1 VLIAQR
7 QFVIG
12 SFRTLDALL
21 VVSVTLLVTAAPLVP
36 SNAAICAAVGIALLV
51 VVAWYKRCRAAAPVS
66 TFCVI
71 CLGLAFCGVPYFQ
84 VVLGVGLL
92 CYAGVV
98 RGVPWL
104 RGTATWTRWGSFDR
118 EVRRLS
124 AAACLLAAVALLSWY
139 LLLHPNVADIVKAF
153 VPDLP
158 LGLLIVGGLIFSM
171 VNAAVEEGAY
181 RGVILHALD
190 TSLGPG
196 FAALLLQALAFGA
209 VHIGGFPRGWLG
221 VGLACIYGLFM
232 GVIRRRAGGMFA
244 PWIAHVFTDVA
255 IAGILLGLARPN
267 QAMQP
272 TTGRRTPQFFMTP
285 TSHPPRRAPSPVV
298 ADLVL
303 VRRTPTALL

>member
-1 VLIAQR
+1 VIFQR
-7 QFVIG
+7 QFVSG
-12 SFRTLDALL
+12 SLRTLDALL

-36 SNAAICAAVGIALLV
+36 SKAAIGAAVGIALLAV
-51 VVAWYKRCRAAAPVS
+51 LAWSKRSRAAAPVS

-71 CLGLAFCGVPYFQ
+71 CLGLVFCGVPYFQ

-104 RGTATWTRWGSFDR
+104 RGTATWARWGSFDR
-118 EVRRLS
+118 NVRLLC
-124 AAACLLAAVALLSWY
+124 AAACLLAAVALLGWY
-139 LLLHPNVADIVKAF
+139 LLLRPNVADIVKAF

-158 LGLLIVGGLIFSM
+158 VGLLIVGGLIFSM

-181 RGVILHALD
+181 RGVILGALD
-190 TSLGPG
+190 RSLGPG

-209 VHIGGFPRGWLG
+209 IHIRGFPRGWLG

-244 PWIAHVFTDVA
+244 PWIAHVFTDVV
-255 IAGILLGLARPN
+255 IAGIVVFLARPN
-267 QAMQP
+267 QATMQP
-272 TTGRRTPQFFMTP
+272 TRL
-285 TSHPPRRAPSPVV
+285 RRAEVDKSKESVMNCEIKNT
-298 ADLVL
+298 
-303 VRRTPTALL
+303 RALRPPAAGG

>member
-1 VLIAQR
+1 MLIAQR

-21 VVSVTLLVTAAPLVP
+21 VVTVTLLVTAAPLVP
-36 SNAAICAAVGIALLV
+36 SNAAICAAIGIALLV

-71 CLGLAFCGVPYFQ
+71 CLALILAGVPYFQ
-84 VVLGVGLL
+84 VVLAVGLL
-92 CYAGVV
+92 GYAGVV

-104 RGTATWTRWGSFDR
+104 RGTATWARWGSFDR
-118 EVRRLS
+118 DVRLLS
-124 AAACLLAAVALLSWY
+124 AAACLLAAVALLSWC

-158 LGLLIVGGLIFSM
+158 VGLLIVGGLIFSM

-190 TSLGPG
+190 TSLEPG

-232 GVIRRRAGGMFA
+232 GFIRRRAGGMFA
-244 PWIAHVFTDVA
+244 PWIAHVFTDVV
-255 IAGILLGLARPN
+255 IAGIVVLLARSN
-267 QAMQP
+267 QSMK
-272 TTGRRTPQFFMTP
+272 
-285 TSHPPRRAPSPVV
+285 
-298 ADLVL
+298 L
-303 VRRTPTALL
+303 TAGSSAFNF